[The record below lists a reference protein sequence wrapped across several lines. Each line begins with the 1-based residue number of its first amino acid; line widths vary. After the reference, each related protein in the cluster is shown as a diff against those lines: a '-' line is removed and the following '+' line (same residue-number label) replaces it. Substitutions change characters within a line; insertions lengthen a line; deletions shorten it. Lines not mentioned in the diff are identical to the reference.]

1 MQYNPYYMQCPTR
14 AVLDRITDK
23 WVVLMLGLLHEKPW
37 RFNQVRKE
45 IEGISQKVLS
55 QVLKKLERD
64 GLVTRTAFA
73 TVPVTVEY
81 AITELGISLDHS
93 LAELIAWGKQNVE
106 RMLANQKTF
115 DEGAANRSAPM
126 GVLAIGRVRQL

>member
-1 MQYNPYYMQCPTR
+1 MQYNPYYAQCPTR

-23 WVVLMLGLLHEKPW
+23 WVVLILGLLHEKPW
-37 RFNQVRKE
+37 RFNQLRKE

-115 DEGAANRSAPM
+115 DDGAANRAGSIAF
-126 GVLAIGRVRQL
+126 LAIGRGR